1 MVAITDEAK
10 VELKKIYESR
20 NLGPGRCLRLVTP
33 PMWTGE
39 GDFGLV
45 IGAEGTLDLTITHEG
60 IDVLRI
66 DEALIEGLSNDSVR
80 SISRL
85 PSGRG
90 GGGLLGSLD

>member
-1 MVAITDEAK
+1 MVAITNEAK

-45 IGAEGTLDLTITHEG
+45 IGAEGALDLTITHEG

-66 DEALIEGLSNDSVR
+66 DDALIEGLSKSV
-80 SISRL
+80 
-85 PSGRG
+85 
-90 GGGLLGSLD
+90 LDYKETPQGVGFALDVY